1 MSFRNESKPIVQP
14 LPVPDAR
21 LDPSSPTRTPDVSP
35 GDHAV
40 SATRLPHALAWGAYL
55 GASWTW
61 VIGMFLP
68 VLLIRDHGA
77 AAWFIFAIPNVIG
90 AAAMGW
96 VIRSRNHSL
105 EMTVRHRLATQ
116 IFSLITIAFHFY
128 VMLWFVPQLVG
139 KFVASLAFGAAL
151 LVLIPLFVSRIA
163 QTTLAVAVLILSC
176 VIMTMLGG
184 AGALQWPRIAV
195 GSSIDL
201 FGLLSVCVLG
211 FLTCPYLDLT
221 FHRARQESRNAGESR
236 IAFGIGFGVFFCSM
250 IVFTLLYAW
259 VLITGQTSRGV
270 GVLIGLHICIQAIFT
285 IGIHGSSLR
294 ASVDTPRAHAWMT
307 QGFWTAVLAPVVMA
321 LVVHALESRDVSIG
335 RYVAGEVGY
344 RLFMSFYGL
353 LAPAYVWLCLHPGRG
368 FLEPYRRELQMFVVA
383 VILAAPFYW
392 LGFMHGPMSW
402 TLIGV
407 LIIVCARFFLDYTR
421 RDYLAEHRSE
431 ILSSRRS

>member
-1 MSFRNESKPIVQP
+1 M
-14 LPVPDAR
+14 PDAR
-21 LDPSSPTRTPDVSP
+21 PETNSPTRSAGYPA
-35 GDHAV
+35 GDSVAT
-40 SATRLPHALAWGAYL
+40 ATRVPHALGWAAYL

-68 VLLIRDHGA
+68 VLLIRDFGP

-96 VIRSRNHSL
+96 VLRSRDHSFQ
-105 EMTVRHRLATQ
+105 MVVRHRLATQ
-116 IFSLITIAFHFY
+116 TFSLVTIAFHFY

-139 KFVASLAFGAAL
+139 PVVASLMFGVAL
-151 LVLIPLFVSRIA
+151 LVLIPLFVTRIA
-163 QTTLAVAVLILSC
+163 QTTFAITALVLSY

-184 AGALQWPRIAV
+184 AGALQWPRTTN
-195 GSSIDL
+195 GSTIDL

-221 FHRARQESRNAGESR
+221 FHRARQESRNRSESK
-236 IAFGIGFGVFFCSM
+236 IAFGVGFGVFFCSM
-250 IVFTLLYAW
+250 IVFTLFYAS
-259 VLITGQTSRGV
+259 VLISGQASRGV
-270 GVLIGLHICIQAIFT
+270 GVLIGLHICLQAIFT
-285 IGIHGSSLR
+285 IGIHASSLR
-294 ASVDTPRAHAWMT
+294 ASVDTPRSHDWLTRASWA
-307 QGFWTAVLAPVVMA
+307 AVLLPVAMA
-321 LVVHALESRDVSIG
+321 LVAHVLESREISIG

-344 RLFMSFYGL
+344 RLFMSYYGL
-353 LAPAYVWLCLHPGRG
+353 LAPAYVWLCVHPGRG

-383 VILAAPFYW
+383 VIVAAPFYW

-431 ILSSRRS
+431 ILSTRRS